1 MLPDQP
7 ARGQQAQVGRPH
19 PRRHTLGLGFR
30 RLTAWWRRVT
40 DEIVS
45 PVRGLASIPAGRQ
58 HGFESIAKQRRLL
71 ALVSRH
77 A

>member
-1 MLPDQP
+1 
-7 ARGQQAQVGRPH
+7 
-19 PRRHTLGLGFR
+19 
-30 RLTAWWRRVT
+30 LTAWWRRVT